1 MNSHQS
7 QSTFNLGRM
16 IKKFFLSSFV
26 VFTFVAYVVHQRFTN
41 PDSPLIP
48 TPTMASLI
56 DPQGNHSTGGIV
68 APTTLPSALPTFIV
82 VPTATPNLALPTA
95 LPTAV
100 IPPTA
105 VKLELYKDGT
115 YRGPQVDVFY
125 GIVEVQVDVQN
136 GKIANVNFLKYPS
149 DRRTSQRINS
159 IAMPYLQQEALQ
171 AQSANVNI
179 ISGATLTSEGFMMS
193 LDAALKIAKNSS

>member
-1 MNSHQS
+1 MNPHLS
-7 QSTFNLGRM
+7 QSTFNLGRT
-16 IKKFFLSSFV
+16 IKKFFLSAFV

-41 PDSPLIP
+41 PDSALIP

-56 DPQGNHSTGGIV
+56 DLQSNHSAGSIAV
-68 APTTLPSALPTFIV
+68 PTTLS
-82 VPTATPNLALPTA
+82 TAIIQSTDTPA
-95 LPTAV
+95 
-100 IPPTA
+100 PPTA
-105 VKLELYKDGT
+105 AANQGLYKDGT

-171 AQSANVNI
+171 AQSAHINI

-193 LDAALKIAKNSS
+193 LDAALKTAKNSL